1 MSIKI
6 AINGFGRIGRTFYR
20 AAAERESN
28 FEIAAVNNPGWT
40 KEMFEHLLRYDTV
53 YGKFEKKLEAE
64 LLGEREPE
72 RLPWKKLGVDIVI
85 ESTGVFTNREDAAK
99 HLKAGAKKV
108 VISAPAEGPDKTL
121 VMGVNEEEYL
131 PQKDK
136 IISMASCT
144 TNCLAPIVK
153 ILQNNLGIKKG
164 AMSTVHAY
172 TADQNLQDGSHKDLR
187 RARAAAENIVPT
199 KTGAAKA
206 IFEVVKGLEEK
217 MEGLAFRIPTPTVSM
232 IDLVC
237 LLERK
242 TNPGLINELFEN
254 YANGSMKGILEVSKK
269 PLVSTDFIQNPH
281 SAIVDAP
288 LTKVVDQNLV
298 KVIAWYDNE
307 WGYACRLV
315 DLVNFLIKRGL

>member
-1 MSIKI
+1 
-6 AINGFGRIGRTFYR
+6 
-20 AAAERESN
+20 
-28 FEIAAVNNPGWT
+28 
-40 KEMFEHLLRYDTV
+40 
-53 YGKFEKKLEAE
+53 
-64 LLGEREPE
+64 
-72 RLPWKKLGVDIVI
+72 
-85 ESTGVFTNREDAAK
+85 
-99 HLKAGAKKV
+99 
-108 VISAPAEGPDKTL
+108 
-121 VMGVNEEEYL
+121 
-131 PQKDK
+131 
-136 IISMASCT
+136 
-144 TNCLAPIVK
+144 
-153 ILQNNLGIKKG
+153 
-164 AMSTVHAY
+164 
-172 TADQNLQDGSHKDLR
+172 
-187 RARAAAENIVPT
+187 
-199 KTGAAKA
+199 
-206 IFEVVKGLEEK
+206 